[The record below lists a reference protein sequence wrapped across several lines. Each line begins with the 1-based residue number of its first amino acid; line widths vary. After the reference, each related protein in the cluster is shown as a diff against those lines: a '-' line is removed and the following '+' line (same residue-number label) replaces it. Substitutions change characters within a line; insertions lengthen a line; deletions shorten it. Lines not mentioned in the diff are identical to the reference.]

1 MARAGHEADIKRD
14 VHWLWLARM
23 KTHMICRWQEG
34 FVVVVAEKTT
44 PFSVKLLNLVE
55 SNRLECENENLDVGH
70 G

>member
-1 MARAGHEADIKRD
+1 
-14 VHWLWLARM
+14 M

-34 FVVVVAEKTT
+34 FVVAEKTT

-55 SNRLECENENLDVGH
+55 SNRLECENTNLDVGH

>member
-23 KTHMICRWQEG
+23 KTHMIRRWQEG